1 MADTTTTNLS
11 LIKPEIGAAEDTW
24 GISIN
29 SNLDTID
36 GLFGSSGSTVN
47 FGSVQVA
54 GTNGV
59 NIQQGA
65 ISIKNGGT
73 QSRVDFYCESSNAH
87 YARLQAPA
95 HSAFGGN
102 VTITLPTSTGNLI
115 GTGDSST
122 VTNTMLAGSIAN
134 AKLANS
140 SATLNS
146 QTLTLG
152 GSLTLDTDNIGEG
165 SSNLYFTNERV
176 DDRVNAL
183 LVAGSN
189 ITLTYDDAGNT
200 LTIASSGGGSGT
212 VTEAFKTISV
222 SGQDNIVADSA
233 TDTLTV
239 AAGSGI
245 TLTTNASTDTLTIT
259 NSGSASNSFETIA
272 VSGQSNVV
280 ADSGTDTLT
289 LVAGSNMTI
298 TTDAS
303 TDTITFAS
311 TGGSGGSGT
320 NMDTNIFAGDG
331 TTTAFTVSST
341 VSNENNLMV
350 FIDGVFQA
358 QNVYSVS
365 GTTLTFAT
373 APADGR
379 VITVYHSTTTV
390 GGSNNTLDTM
400 TGDNSDTTLTL
411 STAPVHENNVSV
423 YFDGVYQSKSNYSV
437 SGTTL
442 TFSTAPPTGVLVE
455 AITATNTSI
464 TTATQLSDADGDTK
478 VMVEES
484 SDEDKIRF
492 DTGGTE
498 RAIIDSTGLGIGTSS
513 PSAPLTVS
521 TTGSGDAVIIESTE
535 AGSSNA
541 PDLVLHRNS
550 ASPADDDSLGII
562 RFRGE
567 NDASEAIDLINIFGQ
582 VTDVSDGSEDSTLYF
597 KTYTD
602 GAEQSPLTL
611 VGANVGIGETSPTAG
626 VKLHITNAT
635 QVNQYLESTGN
646 TTNSI
651 LQNGADGNSAYIYN
665 RANLPLTFG
674 TNNTERMRIDSSG
687 VVDIKSG
694 GSASTPSLIFEGDTD
709 TGFFHGTNVLAIATA
724 GSERLRINDSG
735 HLMLGKT
742 NSSVSNAGTYL
753 GATGSS
759 FFTLNSTGAVNTLH
773 VYDEVDSAYRFY
785 VRATGSAAGTI
796 FATNTAISG
805 ASDERLKENIKD
817 LETGLTEIMALKPRR
832 FDWKEGEG
840 NGTKNNAGFIA
851 QEIETVLP
859 ELVGDYLH
867 KELDDVKSVRT
878 GDILPTLVKAVQEQQ
893 TIIETQ
899 QTTIDDLKSR
909 IETLEVGE

>member
-1 MADTTTTNLS
+1 MADTFTTNLN
-11 LIKPEIGAAEDTW
+11 LTKPEPGAAEDTW
-24 GISIN
+24 GISLN

-95 HSAFGGN
+95 HSAFSGN
-102 VTITLPTSTGNLI
+102 VTLTLPASTGSLV
-115 GTGDSST
+115 GTGDSGT

-200 LTIASSGGGSGT
+200 LTIAASGGGSGT

-298 TTDAS
+298 TTNAS

-311 TGGSGGSGT
+311 TASGSGGSSSSFT
-320 NMDTNIFAGDG
+320 KNTFTGDG
-331 TTTAFTVSST
+331 STTAFTLSKS
-341 VSNENNLMV
+341 VSNEDNLIV
-350 FIDGVFQA
+350 FIDAAYQA
-358 QNVYSVS
+358 DNVYSVS

-373 APADGR
+373 APVNTRLIEVFIIEGGIVGTAP
-379 VITVYHSTTTV
+379 VI
-390 GGSNNTLDTM
+390 DTM
-400 TGDNSDTTLTL
+400 TGDGSDTTLAL
-411 STAPVHENNVSV
+411 STTPASENQTFVTI
-423 YFDGVYQSKSNYSV
+423 DGVVQHKSTYSV
-437 SGTTL
+437 SGSTL
-442 TFSTAPPTGVLVE
+442 TFSEAPPNGSAVE
-455 AITATNTSI
+455 CITFVNVALATF
-464 TTATQLSDADGDTK
+464 QDADGDTK
-478 VMVEES
+478 IQLEKS
-484 SDEDKIRF
+484 ADEDKIRF

-521 TTGSGDAVIIESTE
+521 TTGSGDAVIIESTD

-541 PDLVLHRNS
+541 PDLVLHKNS
-550 ASPADDDSLGII
+550 ASPADNDSLGII

-597 KTYTD
+597 KTYKD

-611 VGANVGIGETSPTAG
+611 VGANVGIGTTLPAG
-626 VKLHITNAT
+626 TLHIYTTSGNVAT
-635 QVNQYLESTGN
+635 VMQTAVNGSASSSNYITPNRTFYTGVDIGGV
-646 TTNSI
+646 NSSWTVY
-651 LQNGADGNSAYIYN
+651 DGSA
-665 RANLPLTFG
+665 G
-674 TNNTERMRIDSSG
+674 SERMRIDSSG
-687 VVDIKSG
+687 NSLFRTSVR
-694 GSASTPSLIFEGDTD
+694 SALTTPGFVTTQITDDGVHVIESTSNQQAQFSTD
-709 TGFFHGTNVLAIATA
+709 
-724 GSERLRINDSG
+724 RINFDGSNFYV
-735 HLMLGKT
+735 LNQT
-742 NSSVSNAGTYL
+742 NTGVKVVN
-753 GATGSS
+753 GATSW
-759 FFTLNSTGAVNTLH
+759 TTQ
-773 VYDEVDSAYRFY
+773 
-785 VRATGSAAGTI
+785 
-796 FATNTAISG
+796 
-805 ASDERLKENIKD
+805 SDKNLKENIVELD
-817 LETGLTEIMALKPRR
+817 SVLEKITNIQCVKYNLKTQSTNETRI
-832 FDWKEGEG
+832 
-840 NGTKNNAGFIA
+840 GFIA
-851 QEIETVLP
+851 QDWQTNFEEVVVVDENSELGLNYTETIPVLLKAIQELSAKVEELEGKIE
-859 ELVGDYLH
+859 
-867 KELDDVKSVRT
+867 
-878 GDILPTLVKAVQEQQ
+878 
-893 TIIETQ
+893 
-899 QTTIDDLKSR
+899 
-909 IETLEVGE
+909 

>member
-1 MADTTTTNLS
+1 MADTFTTNLN
-11 LIKPEIGAAEDTW
+11 LTKPEPGAAEDTW
-24 GISIN
+24 GISLN

-95 HSAFGGN
+95 HSAFSGN
-102 VTITLPTSTGNLI
+102 VTLTLPASTGSLV
-115 GTGDSST
+115 GTGDSGT

-311 TGGSGGSGT
+311 TASGSGGSSSSFT
-320 NMDTNIFAGDG
+320 KNTFTGDG
-331 TTTAFTVSST
+331 STTAFTLSKS
-341 VSNENNLMV
+341 VSNEDNLIV
-350 FIDGVFQA
+350 FIDAAYQA
-358 QNVYSVS
+358 DNVYSVS

-373 APADGR
+373 APVNTRLIEVFIIEGGIVGTAP
-379 VITVYHSTTTV
+379 VI
-390 GGSNNTLDTM
+390 DTM
-400 TGDNSDTTLTL
+400 TGDGSDTTLAL
-411 STAPVHENNVSV
+411 STTPASENQTFVTI
-423 YFDGVYQSKSNYSV
+423 DGVVQHKSTYSV
-437 SGTTL
+437 SGSTL
-442 TFSTAPPTGVLVE
+442 TFSEAPPNGSAVE
-455 AITATNTSI
+455 CITFVNVALATF
-464 TTATQLSDADGDTK
+464 QDADGDTK
-478 VMVEES
+478 IQLEES
-484 SDEDKIRF
+484 ADEDKIRF

-498 RAIIDSTGLGIGTSS
+498 RAIIDSTGVGIGTST
-513 PSAPLTVS
+513 PSQILNVEATSTPVIEVS
-521 TTGSGDAVIIESTE
+521 TLNDNNPA
-535 AGSSNA
+535 
-541 PDLVLHRNS
+541 S
-550 ASPADDDSLGII
+550 AS
-562 RFRGE
+562 
-567 NDASEAIDLINIFGQ
+567 AIDLIEKQPTHASDTATFGQ
-582 VTDVSDGSEDSTLYF
+582 SGVYGYRIQLNGSDNKLRIKSGSQTTVTDR
-597 KTYTD
+597 
-602 GAEQSPLTL
+602 LT
-611 VGANVGIGETSPTAG
+611 IERD
-626 VKLHITNAT
+626 
-635 QVNQYLESTGN
+635 TGN
-646 TTNSI
+646 VTLDTGNLVIGTSGKGIDFSATSDPAVTGATSTSELLDNYEEGTWTPVFTSTTNS
-651 LQNGADGNSAYIYN
+651 S
-665 RANLPLTFG
+665 
-674 TNNTERMRIDSSG
+674 NN
-687 VVDIKSG
+687 V
-694 GSASTPSLIFEGDTD
+694 
-709 TGFFHGTNVLAIATA
+709 
-724 GSERLRINDSG
+724 
-735 HLMLGKT
+735 T
-742 NSSVSNAGTYL
+742 NSRVGYYTRIGNTVYITATLISNDVSGITSTDQVRIGGLPY
-753 GATGSS
+753 TSS
-759 FFTLNSTGAVNTLH
+759 STTSGNDQAVN
-773 VYDEVDSAYRFY
+773 VAQYRFLLTTDHTLLIQNNSSY
-785 VRATGSAAGTI
+785 IGVTTNGFSAATYAN
-796 FATNTAISG
+796 FFQYPSSTATSLKIS
-805 ASDERLKENIKD
+805 
-817 LETGLTEIMALKPRR
+817 
-832 FDWKEGEG
+832 
-840 NGTKNNAGFIA
+840 
-851 QEIETVLP
+851 
-859 ELVGDYLH
+859 
-867 KELDDVKSVRT
+867 
-878 GDILPTLVKAVQEQQ
+878 AVYQ
-893 TIIETQ
+893 
-899 QTTIDDLKSR
+899 
-909 IETLEVGE
+909 V

>member
-1 MADTTTTNLS
+1 MADTFTTNLN
-11 LIKPEIGAAEDTW
+11 LTKPEPGAAEDTW
-24 GISIN
+24 GISLN

-95 HSAFGGN
+95 HSAFSGN
-102 VTITLPTSTGNLI
+102 VTLTLPASTGSLV
-115 GTGDSST
+115 GTGDSGT

-311 TGGSGGSGT
+311 TASGSGGSSSSFT
-320 NMDTNIFAGDG
+320 KNTFTGDG
-331 TTTAFTVSST
+331 STTAFTLSKS
-341 VSNENNLMV
+341 VSNEDNLIV
-350 FIDGVFQA
+350 FIDAAYQA
-358 QNVYSVS
+358 DNVYSVS

-373 APADGR
+373 APVNTRLIEVFIIEGGIVGTAP
-379 VITVYHSTTTV
+379 VI
-390 GGSNNTLDTM
+390 DTM
-400 TGDNSDTTLTL
+400 TGDGSDTTLAL
-411 STAPVHENNVSV
+411 STTPASENQTFVTI
-423 YFDGVYQSKSNYSV
+423 DGVVQHKSTYSV
-437 SGTTL
+437 SGSTL
-442 TFSTAPPTGVLVE
+442 TFSEAPPNGSAVE
-455 AITATNTSI
+455 CITFVNVALATF
-464 TTATQLSDADGDTK
+464 QDADGDTK
-478 VMVEES
+478 IQLEES
-484 SDEDKIRF
+484 ADEDKIRF

-498 RAIIDSTGLGIGTSS
+498 RAIIDSTGVGIGTST
-513 PSAPLTVS
+513 PSQILNVEATSTPVIEVS
-521 TTGSGDAVIIESTE
+521 TLDDNNPA
-535 AGSSNA
+535 
-541 PDLVLHRNS
+541 S
-550 ASPADDDSLGII
+550 AS
-562 RFRGE
+562 
-567 NDASEAIDLINIFGQ
+567 AIDLVEKQPTHASDTATFGQ
-582 VTDVSDGSEDSTLYF
+582 SGVYGYRIQLNGSDNKLRIKSGSQTTVTDR
-597 KTYTD
+597 
-602 GAEQSPLTL
+602 LT
-611 VGANVGIGETSPTAG
+611 IERD
-626 VKLHITNAT
+626 
-635 QVNQYLESTGN
+635 TGN
-646 TTNSI
+646 VTLDTGNLVIGTSGKGIDFSATSDPAVTGATSTSELLDNYEEGTWTPVFTSTTNS
-651 LQNGADGNSAYIYN
+651 S
-665 RANLPLTFG
+665 
-674 TNNTERMRIDSSG
+674 NN
-687 VVDIKSG
+687 V
-694 GSASTPSLIFEGDTD
+694 
-709 TGFFHGTNVLAIATA
+709 
-724 GSERLRINDSG
+724 
-735 HLMLGKT
+735 T
-742 NSSVSNAGTYL
+742 NSRVGYYTRIGNTVYITATLISNDVSGITSTDQVRIGGLPY
-753 GATGSS
+753 TSS
-759 FFTLNSTGAVNTLH
+759 STTSGNDQAVN
-773 VYDEVDSAYRFY
+773 VAQYRFLLTTDHTLLIQNNSSY
-785 VRATGSAAGTI
+785 IGVTTNGFSAATYAN
-796 FATNTAISG
+796 FFQYPSSTATSLKIS
-805 ASDERLKENIKD
+805 
-817 LETGLTEIMALKPRR
+817 
-832 FDWKEGEG
+832 
-840 NGTKNNAGFIA
+840 
-851 QEIETVLP
+851 
-859 ELVGDYLH
+859 
-867 KELDDVKSVRT
+867 
-878 GDILPTLVKAVQEQQ
+878 AVYQ
-893 TIIETQ
+893 
-899 QTTIDDLKSR
+899 
-909 IETLEVGE
+909 V

>member
-1 MADTTTTNLS
+1 MADTFTTNLN
-11 LIKPEIGAAEDTW
+11 LTKPEPGAAEDTW
-24 GISIN
+24 GISLN

-95 HSAFGGN
+95 HSAFSGN
-102 VTITLPTSTGNLI
+102 VTLTLPASTGSLV
-115 GTGDSST
+115 GTGDSGT

-200 LTIASSGGGSGT
+200 LTIAASGGGSGT

-311 TGGSGGSGT
+311 TASGSGGSSSSFT
-320 NMDTNIFAGDG
+320 KNTFTGDG
-331 TTTAFTVSST
+331 STTAFTLSKS
-341 VSNENNLMV
+341 VSNEDNLIV
-350 FIDGVFQA
+350 FIDAAYQA
-358 QNVYSVS
+358 DNVYSVS

-373 APADGR
+373 APVSTRLIEVFIIEGGIVGTAP
-379 VITVYHSTTTV
+379 VI
-390 GGSNNTLDTM
+390 DTM
-400 TGDNSDTTLTL
+400 TGDGSDTTLAL
-411 STAPVHENNVSV
+411 STTPASENQTFVTI
-423 YFDGVYQSKSNYSV
+423 DGVVQHKSTYSV
-437 SGTTL
+437 SGSTL
-442 TFSTAPPTGVLVE
+442 TFSEAPPNGSAVE
-455 AITATNTSI
+455 CITFVNVALATF
-464 TTATQLSDADGDTK
+464 QDADGDTK
-478 VMVEES
+478 IQLEES
-484 SDEDKIRF
+484 ADEDKIRF
-492 DTGGTE
+492 DTAGTE
-498 RAIIDSTGLGIGTSS
+498 RMVIDGSGNVGINTSS
-513 PSAPLTVS
+513 PSRPLEV
-521 TTGSGDAVIIESTE
+521 TGSATDFSGEIKVNNSSSASGAHGSIQFVTEGENTGFII
-535 AGSSNA
+535 GKHSSGFSE
-541 PDLVLHRNS
+541 PDLAFVFNELNS
-550 ASPADDDSLGII
+550 AM
-562 RFRGE
+562 
-567 NDASEAIDLINIFGQ
+567 Q
-582 VTDVSDGSEDSTLYF
+582 
-597 KTYTD
+597 
-602 GAEQSPLTL
+602 
-611 VGANVGIGETSPTAG
+611 
-626 VKLHITNAT
+626 
-635 QVNQYLESTGN
+635 
-646 TTNSI
+646 
-651 LQNGADGNSAYIYN
+651 
-665 RANLPLTFG
+665 FG
-674 TNNTERMRIDSSG
+674 TNNTERMRITSSG

-694 GSASTPSLIFEGDTD
+694 GTSSLPSLIFEGDTD
-709 TGFFHGTNVLAIATA
+709 TGFFHGTNVLAIATS
-724 GSERLRINDSG
+724 GSERMRIDSNG
-735 HLMLGKT
+735 ALL
-742 NSSVSNAGTYL
+742 VGT
-753 GATGSS
+753 T
-759 FFTLNSTGAVNTLH
+759 
-773 VYDEVDSAYRFY
+773 
-785 VRATGSAAGTI
+785 
-796 FATNTAISG
+796 TA
-805 ASDERLKENIKD
+805 
-817 LETGLTEIMALKPRR
+817 
-832 FDWKEGEG
+832 
-840 NGTKNNAGFIA
+840 KNNSNTFEKASG
-851 QEIETVLP
+851 VP
-859 ELVGDYLH
+859 LH
-867 KELDDVKSVRT
+867 LVRT
-878 GDILPTLVKAVQEQQ
+878 GDPSAYNSLLLGYGSGGSTANISIRGDGDIENTNNTYMGFSDERIKSNIVDANSQLEDIKKVKVRRYTLDLTGETHIGVIAQELEEAGMSGLVSESEETGYKSVKYSILYMKAIKAIQEL
-893 TIIETQ
+893 TAKVEELEGKIE
-899 QTTIDDLKSR
+899 
-909 IETLEVGE
+909 

>member
-1 MADTTTTNLS
+1 MADTFTTNLN
-11 LIKPEIGAAEDTW
+11 LTKPEPGAAEDTW
-24 GISIN
+24 GISLN

-95 HSAFGGN
+95 HSAFSGN
-102 VTITLPTSTGNLI
+102 VTLTLPASTGSLV
-115 GTGDSST
+115 GTGDSGT

-311 TGGSGGSGT
+311 TASGSGGSSSSFT
-320 NMDTNIFAGDG
+320 KNTFTGDG
-331 TTTAFTVSST
+331 STTAFTLSKS
-341 VSNENNLMV
+341 VSNEDNLIV
-350 FIDGVFQA
+350 FIDAAYQA
-358 QNVYSVS
+358 DNVYSVS

-373 APADGR
+373 APVNTRLIEVFIIEGGIVGTAP
-379 VITVYHSTTTV
+379 VI
-390 GGSNNTLDTM
+390 DTM
-400 TGDNSDTTLTL
+400 TGDGSDTTLAL
-411 STAPVHENNVSV
+411 STTPASENQTFVTI
-423 YFDGVYQSKSNYSV
+423 DGVVQHKSTYSV
-437 SGTTL
+437 SGSTL
-442 TFSTAPPTGVLVE
+442 TFSEAPPNGSAVE
-455 AITATNTSI
+455 CITFVNVALATF
-464 TTATQLSDADGDTK
+464 QDADGDTK
-478 VMVEES
+478 IQLEES
-484 SDEDKIRF
+484 ADEDKIRF

-498 RAIIDSTGLGIGTSS
+498 RAIIDSTGVGIGTST
-513 PSAPLTVS
+513 PSQILNVEATSTPVIEVS
-521 TTGSGDAVIIESTE
+521 TLNDNNPA
-535 AGSSNA
+535 
-541 PDLVLHRNS
+541 S
-550 ASPADDDSLGII
+550 AS
-562 RFRGE
+562 
-567 NDASEAIDLINIFGQ
+567 AIDLIEKQPTHASDTATFGQ
-582 VTDVSDGSEDSTLYF
+582 SGVYGYRIQLNGSDNKLRIKSGSQTTVTDR
-597 KTYTD
+597 
-602 GAEQSPLTL
+602 LT
-611 VGANVGIGETSPTAG
+611 IERD
-626 VKLHITNAT
+626 
-635 QVNQYLESTGN
+635 TGN
-646 TTNSI
+646 VTLDTGNLIIGTSGKGIDFSATSDPAVTGATSTSELLDNYEEGTWTPVFTSTTNS
-651 LQNGADGNSAYIYN
+651 S
-665 RANLPLTFG
+665 
-674 TNNTERMRIDSSG
+674 NN
-687 VVDIKSG
+687 V
-694 GSASTPSLIFEGDTD
+694 
-709 TGFFHGTNVLAIATA
+709 
-724 GSERLRINDSG
+724 
-735 HLMLGKT
+735 T
-742 NSSVSNAGTYL
+742 NSRVGYYTRIGNTVYITATLISNDVSGITSTDQVRIGGLPY
-753 GATGSS
+753 TSS
-759 FFTLNSTGAVNTLH
+759 STTSGNDQAVN
-773 VYDEVDSAYRFY
+773 VAQYRFLLTTDHTLLIQNNSSY
-785 VRATGSAAGTI
+785 IGVTTNGFSAATYAN
-796 FATNTAISG
+796 FFQYPSSTATSLKIS
-805 ASDERLKENIKD
+805 
-817 LETGLTEIMALKPRR
+817 
-832 FDWKEGEG
+832 
-840 NGTKNNAGFIA
+840 
-851 QEIETVLP
+851 
-859 ELVGDYLH
+859 
-867 KELDDVKSVRT
+867 
-878 GDILPTLVKAVQEQQ
+878 AVYQ
-893 TIIETQ
+893 
-899 QTTIDDLKSR
+899 
-909 IETLEVGE
+909 V

>member
-1 MADTTTTNLS
+1 MADTTTTNLN
-11 LIKPEIGAAEDTW
+11 LTKPEIGGAEDTW
-24 GISIN
+24 GVSIN

-36 GLFGSSGSTVN
+36 ALFGSSGSTVN

-95 HSAFGGN
+95 HSAFSGN
-102 VTITLPTSTGNLI
+102 VTLTLPASTGSLV
-115 GTGDSST
+115 GTGDSGT

-200 LTIASSGGGSGT
+200 LTIAASGGGSGT

-311 TGGSGGSGT
+311 TASGGSGGSSSSFT
-320 NMDTNIFAGDG
+320 KNTFTGDG
-331 TTTAFTVSST
+331 STTAFTLSKS
-341 VSNENNLMV
+341 VSNEDNLIV
-350 FIDGVFQA
+350 FIDAAYQA
-358 QNVYSVS
+358 DNVYSVS

-373 APADGR
+373 APVNTRLIEVFIIEGGIVGTAP
-379 VITVYHSTTTV
+379 VI
-390 GGSNNTLDTM
+390 DTM
-400 TGDNSDTTLTL
+400 TGDGSDTTLAL
-411 STAPVHENNVSV
+411 STTPASENQTFVTI
-423 YFDGVYQSKSNYSV
+423 DGVVQHKSTYSV
-437 SGTTL
+437 SGSTL
-442 TFSTAPPTGVLVE
+442 TFSEAPPNGSAVE
-455 AITATNTSI
+455 CITFVNVALATF
-464 TTATQLSDADGDTK
+464 QDADGDTK
-478 VMVEES
+478 IQLEES
-484 SDEDKIRF
+484 ADEDKIRF

-498 RAIIDSTGLGIGTSS
+498 RAIIDTTGVGIGTSS
-513 PSAPLTVS
+513 PSVPLDILTNLSSDTTSSPDTVLTIATKYAS
-521 TTGSGDAVIIESTE
+521 TGTNGAAGAGPRLEFKIPDDETNPITGVAIAGIKE
-535 AGSSNA
+535 A
-541 PDLVLHRNS
+541 
-550 ASPADDDSLGII
+550 ADDS
-562 RFRGE
+562 
-567 NDASEAIDLINIFGQ
+567 DASAGMAFYVSQNDTTLDEA
-582 VTDVSDGSEDSTLYF
+582 
-597 KTYTD
+597 
-602 GAEQSPLTL
+602 
-611 VGANVGIGETSPTAG
+611 
-626 VKLHITNAT
+626 
-635 QVNQYLESTGN
+635 
-646 TTNSI
+646 
-651 LQNGADGNSAYIYN
+651 
-665 RANLPLTFG
+665 
-674 TNNTERMRIDSSG
+674 MRIDHNGKILVGKTAADITSSAGFELTDAGLNMYSTQTSGGVSSTYHVLYGSSTKFYVDYAG
-687 VVDIKSG
+687 VVY
-694 GSASTPSLIFEGDTD
+694 ASNTSITSL
-709 TGFFHGTNVLAIATA
+709 
-724 GSERLRINDSG
+724 
-735 HLMLGKT
+735 
-742 NSSVSNAGTYL
+742 
-753 GATGSS
+753 
-759 FFTLNSTGAVNTLH
+759 
-773 VYDEVDSAYRFY
+773 
-785 VRATGSAAGTI
+785 
-796 FATNTAISG
+796 
-805 ASDERLKENIKD
+805 SDERLKENVKD
-817 LETGLTEIMALKPRR
+817 LDTGLSDILELKPKR

-840 NGTKNNAGFIA
+840 TGEKNVSGFIA
-851 QEIETVLP
+851 QDVEDTNFSD
-859 ELVGDYLH
+859 LVGNFKH
-867 KELDDVKSVRT
+867 NSLDDCKSFQYSGLIPALVKS
-878 GDILPTLVKAVQEQQ
+878 IQELSAKV
-893 TIIETQ
+893 E
-899 QTTIDDLKSR
+899 
-909 IETLEVGE
+909 ELESKINE

>member
-1 MADTTTTNLS
+1 MADTFTTNLN
-11 LIKPEIGAAEDTW
+11 LTKPEPGAAEDTW
-24 GISIN
+24 GISLN

-95 HSAFGGN
+95 HSAFSGN
-102 VTITLPTSTGNLI
+102 VTLTLPASTGSLV
-115 GTGDSST
+115 GTGDSGT

-311 TGGSGGSGT
+311 TASGSGGSSSSFT
-320 NMDTNIFAGDG
+320 KNTFTGDG
-331 TTTAFTVSST
+331 STTAFTLSKS
-341 VSNENNLMV
+341 VSNEDNLIV
-350 FIDGVFQA
+350 FIDAAYQA
-358 QNVYSVS
+358 DNVYSVS

-373 APADGR
+373 APVNTRLIEVFIIEGGIVGTAP
-379 VITVYHSTTTV
+379 VI
-390 GGSNNTLDTM
+390 DTM
-400 TGDNSDTTLTL
+400 TGDGSDTTLAL
-411 STAPVHENNVSV
+411 STTPASENQTFVTI
-423 YFDGVYQSKSNYSV
+423 DGVVQHKSTYSV
-437 SGTTL
+437 SGSTL
-442 TFSTAPPTGVLVE
+442 TFSEAPPNGSAVE
-455 AITATNTSI
+455 CITFVNVALATF
-464 TTATQLSDADGDTK
+464 QDADGDTK
-478 VMVEES
+478 IQLEES
-484 SDEDKIRF
+484 ADEDKIRF
-492 DTGGTE
+492 DTAGTE
-498 RAIIDSTGLGIGTSS
+498 RMIIDNLG
-513 PSAPLTVS
+513 
-521 TTGSGDAVIIESTE
+521 
-535 AGSSNA
+535 
-541 PDLVLHRNS
+541 
-550 ASPADDDSLGII
+550 
-562 RFRGE
+562 
-567 NDASEAIDLINIFGQ
+567 
-582 VTDVSDGSEDSTLYF
+582 
-597 KTYTD
+597 
-602 GAEQSPLTL
+602 
-611 VGANVGIGETSPTAG
+611 NVGIATTSPSMKVNISHGDQDGLRFNCANTAETFIDFG
-626 VKLHITNAT
+626 DTDDNDVGRISYDH
-635 QVNQYLESTGN
+635 
-646 TTNSI
+646 
-651 LQNGADGNSAYIYN
+651 ADNHLAFRTSA
-665 RANLPLTFG
+665 A
-674 TNNTERMRIDSSG
+674 ERIRIDSSG
-687 VVDIKSG
+687 NLLVGRTTITRLG
-694 GSASTPSLIFEGDTD
+694 NGHMIRGSDSAIFSRDSAGETMQVCRNANAGDWVRFYSNNVEK
-709 TGFFHGTNVLAIATA
+709 GSIEYNGTNTVYNT
-724 GSERLRINDSG
+724 
-735 HLMLGKT
+735 
-742 NSSVSNAGTYL
+742 SSDG
-753 GATGSS
+753 
-759 FFTLNSTGAVNTLH
+759 
-773 VYDEVDSAYRFY
+773 
-785 VRATGSAAGTI
+785 
-796 FATNTAISG
+796 
-805 ASDERLKENIKD
+805 RLKNITGEARG
-817 LETGLTEIMALKPRR
+817 LEVINKLNPVA
-832 FDWKEGEG
+832 FNWKENNKADEG
-840 NGTKNNAGFIA
+840 LIA
-851 QEIETVLP
+851 QE
-859 ELVGDYLH
+859 
-867 KELDDVKSVRT
+867 
-878 GDILPTLVKAVQEQQ
+878 VQEIFPNAVSNNQREYLQ
-893 TIIETQ
+893 MDYSKLVTPLIKAIQELSAKVEELEGKIE
-899 QTTIDDLKSR
+899 
-909 IETLEVGE
+909 

>member
-1 MADTTTTNLS
+1 MADTFTTNLN
-11 LIKPEIGAAEDTW
+11 LTKPEPGAAEDTW
-24 GISIN
+24 GISLN

-95 HSAFGGN
+95 HSAFSGN
-102 VTITLPTSTGNLI
+102 VTLTLPASTGSLV
-115 GTGDSST
+115 GTGDSGT

-200 LTIASSGGGSGT
+200 LTIAASGGGSGT

-311 TGGSGGSGT
+311 TASGSGGSSSSFT
-320 NMDTNIFAGDG
+320 KNTFTGDG
-331 TTTAFTVSST
+331 STTAFTLSKS
-341 VSNENNLMV
+341 VSNEDNLIV
-350 FIDGVFQA
+350 FIDAAYQA
-358 QNVYSVS
+358 DNVYSVS

-373 APADGR
+373 APVNTRLIEVFIIEGGIVGTAP
-379 VITVYHSTTTV
+379 VI
-390 GGSNNTLDTM
+390 DTM
-400 TGDNSDTTLTL
+400 TGDGSDTTLAL
-411 STAPVHENNVSV
+411 STTPASENQTFVTI
-423 YFDGVYQSKSNYSV
+423 DGVVQHKSTYSV
-437 SGTTL
+437 SGSTL
-442 TFSTAPPTGVLVE
+442 TFSEAPPNGSAVE
-455 AITATNTSI
+455 CITFVNVALATF
-464 TTATQLSDADGDTK
+464 QDADGDTK
-478 VMVEES
+478 IQLEES
-484 SDEDKIRF
+484 ADEDKIRF
-492 DTGGTE
+492 DTAGSE
-498 RAIIDSTGLGIGTSS
+498 RMIIDN
-513 PSAPLTVS
+513 
-521 TTGSGDAVIIESTE
+521 SG
-535 AGSSNA
+535 
-541 PDLVLHRNS
+541 
-550 ASPADDDSLGII
+550 
-562 RFRGE
+562 
-567 NDASEAIDLINIFGQ
+567 
-582 VTDVSDGSEDSTLYF
+582 
-597 KTYTD
+597 
-602 GAEQSPLTL
+602 
-611 VGANVGIGETSPTAG
+611 NVGIGITSP
-626 VKLHITNAT
+626 
-635 QVNQYLESTGN
+635 
-646 TTNSI
+646 
-651 LQNGADGNSAYIYN
+651 
-665 RANLPLTFG
+665 
-674 TNNTERMRIDSSG
+674 
-687 VVDIKSG
+687 
-694 GSASTPSLIFEGDTD
+694 
-709 TGFFHGTNVLAIATA
+709 
-724 GSERLRINDSG
+724 
-735 HLMLGKT
+735 KT
-742 NSSVSNAGTYL
+742 NLDIASA
-753 GATGSS
+753 
-759 FFTLNSTGAVNTLH
+759 TGAVLTLTDTRT
-773 VYDEVDSAYRFY
+773 VATTNDLLGKINFYNADASGDDSKCSSY
-785 VRATGSAAGTI
+785 SS
-796 FATNTAISG
+796 IS
-805 ASDERLKENIKD
+805 
-817 LETGLTEIMALKPRR
+817 
-832 FDWKEGEG
+832 
-840 NGTKNNAGFIA
+840 
-851 QEIETVLP
+851 
-859 ELVGDYLH
+859 
-867 KELDDVKSVRT
+867 
-878 GDILPTLVKAVQEQQ
+878 
-893 TIIETQ
+893 
-899 QTTIDDLKSR
+899 
-909 IETLEVGE
+909 

>member
-1 MADTTTTNLS
+1 MADTFTTNLN
-11 LIKPEIGAAEDTW
+11 LTKPEPGAAEDTW
-24 GISIN
+24 GISLN

-95 HSAFGGN
+95 HSAFSGN
-102 VTITLPTSTGNLI
+102 VTLTLPASTGSLV
-115 GTGDSST
+115 GTGDSGT

-200 LTIASSGGGSGT
+200 LTIAASGGGSGT

-298 TTDAS
+298 TTNAS

-311 TGGSGGSGT
+311 TASGSGGSSSSFT
-320 NMDTNIFAGDG
+320 KNTFTGDG
-331 TTTAFTVSST
+331 STTAFTLSKS
-341 VSNENNLMV
+341 VSNEDNLIV
-350 FIDGVFQA
+350 FIDAAYQA
-358 QNVYSVS
+358 DNVYSVS

-373 APADGR
+373 APVNTRLIEVFIIEGGIVGTAP
-379 VITVYHSTTTV
+379 VI
-390 GGSNNTLDTM
+390 DTM
-400 TGDNSDTTLTL
+400 TGDGSDTTLAL
-411 STAPVHENNVSV
+411 STTPASENQTFVTI
-423 YFDGVYQSKSNYSV
+423 DGVVQHKSTYSV
-437 SGTTL
+437 SGSTL
-442 TFSTAPPTGVLVE
+442 TFSEAPPNGSAVE
-455 AITATNTSI
+455 CITFVNVALATF
-464 TTATQLSDADGDTK
+464 QDADGDTK
-478 VMVEES
+478 IQLEES
-484 SDEDKIRF
+484 ADEDKIRF

-498 RAIIDSTGLGIGTSS
+498 RIVIDSGGIEL
-513 PSAPLTVS
+513 A
-521 TTGSGDAVIIESTE
+521 
-535 AGSSNA
+535 AGSDISNA
-541 PDLVLHRNS
+541 SGSMTIDVADNLSLDVDGGNIALKDAGTQWGNFANNGGDFEIDSNVQDKDIKFNGNDGGSTITAFTLDMSNKGRATFNEY
-550 ASPADDDSLGII
+550 AILGEADDA
-562 RFRGE
+562 R
-567 NDASEAIDLINIFGQ
+567 
-582 VTDVSDGSEDSTLYF
+582 LYF
-597 KTYTD
+597 TASSGYSPRI
-602 GAEQSPLTL
+602 QSATNDLT
-611 VGANVGIGETSPTAG
+611 
-626 VKLHITNAT
+626 
-635 QVNQYLESTGN
+635 
-646 TTNSI
+646 
-651 LQNGADGNSAYIYN
+651 IY
-665 RANLPLTFG
+665 
-674 TNNTERMRIDSSG
+674 TNNSERMRINSSG
-687 VVDIKSG
+687 NLFLGTTSG
-694 GSASTPSLIFEGDTD
+694 LGKFNMDFSSVFGKVLKYTGSTATIFPIVFDYGSS
-709 TGFFHGTNVLAIATA
+709 TA
-724 GSERLRINDSG
+724 GSISI
-735 HLMLGKT
+735 T
-742 NSSVSNAGTYL
+742 SS
-753 GATGSS
+753 ATSFNTSS
-759 FFTLNSTGAVNTLH
+759 D
-773 VYDEVDSAYRFY
+773 Y
-785 VRATGSAAGTI
+785 
-796 FATNTAISG
+796 
-805 ASDERLKENIKD
+805 RLKENVTYEFDALDRIKK
-817 LETGLTEIMALKPRR
+817 LKPAR
-832 FDWKEGEG
+832 FNFIADAD
-840 NGTKNNAGFIA
+840 TTVDGFIA
-851 QEIETVLP
+851 HEVSDIVPEAITGEKDGKEMQGIDQSKLVPLLTKAIQELSAKVE
-859 ELVGDYLH
+859 ELEG
-867 KELDDVKSVRT
+867 KISE
-878 GDILPTLVKAVQEQQ
+878 
-893 TIIETQ
+893 
-899 QTTIDDLKSR
+899 
-909 IETLEVGE
+909 

>member
-597 KTYTD
+597 KTYAD

-611 VGANVGIGETSPTAG
+611 
-626 VKLHITNAT
+626 
-635 QVNQYLESTGN
+635 
-646 TTNSI
+646 
-651 LQNGADGNSAYIYN
+651 
-665 RANLPLTFG
+665 
-674 TNNTERMRIDSSG
+674 
-687 VVDIKSG
+687 
-694 GSASTPSLIFEGDTD
+694 SLI
-709 TGFFHGTNVLAIATA
+709 HI
-724 GSERLRINDSG
+724 
-735 HLMLGKT
+735 
-742 NSSVSNAGTYL
+742 
-753 GATGSS
+753 
-759 FFTLNSTGAVNTLH
+759 
-773 VYDEVDSAYRFY
+773 
-785 VRATGSAAGTI
+785 
-796 FATNTAISG
+796 
-805 ASDERLKENIKD
+805 
-817 LETGLTEIMALKPRR
+817 
-832 FDWKEGEG
+832 
-840 NGTKNNAGFIA
+840 
-851 QEIETVLP
+851 
-859 ELVGDYLH
+859 
-867 KELDDVKSVRT
+867 
-878 GDILPTLVKAVQEQQ
+878 
-893 TIIETQ
+893 
-899 QTTIDDLKSR
+899 
-909 IETLEVGE
+909 

>member
-1 MADTTTTNLS
+1 MADTFTTNLN
-11 LIKPEIGAAEDTW
+11 LTKPEPGAAEDTW
-24 GISIN
+24 GISLN

-95 HSAFGGN
+95 HSAFSGN
-102 VTITLPTSTGNLI
+102 VTLTLPASTGSLV
-115 GTGDSST
+115 GTGDSGT

-200 LTIASSGGGSGT
+200 LTIAASGGGSGT

-311 TGGSGGSGT
+311 TASGSGGSSSSFT
-320 NMDTNIFAGDG
+320 KNTFTGDG
-331 TTTAFTVSST
+331 STTAFTLSKS
-341 VSNENNLMV
+341 VSNEDNLIV
-350 FIDGVFQA
+350 FIDAAYQA
-358 QNVYSVS
+358 DNVYSVS

-373 APADGR
+373 APVNTRLIEVFIIEGGIVGTAP
-379 VITVYHSTTTV
+379 VI
-390 GGSNNTLDTM
+390 DTM
-400 TGDNSDTTLTL
+400 TGDGSDTTLAL
-411 STAPVHENNVSV
+411 STTPASENQTFVTI
-423 YFDGVYQSKSNYSV
+423 DGVVQHKSTYSV
-437 SGTTL
+437 SGSTL
-442 TFSTAPPTGVLVE
+442 TFSEAPPNGSAVE
-455 AITATNTSI
+455 CITFVNVALATF
-464 TTATQLSDADGDTK
+464 QDADGDTK
-478 VMVEES
+478 IQLEES
-484 SDEDKIRF
+484 ADEDKIRF

-498 RAIIDSTGLGIGTSS
+498 RMVIDSTGVGIGTSS
-513 PSAPLTVS
+513 PSDPLVVS
-521 TTGSGDAVIIESTE
+521 DSGASSVTARLINTNADANPANLRLQKLS
-535 AGSSNA
+535 G
-541 PDLVLHRNS
+541 
-550 ASPADDDSLGII
+550 SPADGDYIGMINVS
-562 RFRGE
+562 GE
-567 NDASEAIDLINIFGQ
+567 NDASEETIFQ
-582 VTDVSDGSEDSTLYF
+582 SVDFISTDVSDGTEDGVIAFRTRRAGSL
-597 KTYTD
+597 
-602 GAEQSPLTL
+602 AERMRIGT
-611 VGANVGIGETSPTAG
+611 NVGIGVTSPDSRLQISNEDGSTYRFGYGGTSDIYFDSDAVRFRTDNG
-626 VKLHITNAT
+626 GAMIAMLDTDGLKFGSDSAAANALDD
-635 QVNQYLESTGN
+635 YEE
-646 TTNSI
+646 
-651 LQNGADGNSAYIYN
+651 
-665 RANLPLTFG
+665 G
-674 TNNTERMRIDSSG
+674 TW
-687 VVDIKSG
+687 
-694 GSASTPSLIFEGDTD
+694 TPSSSSN
-709 TGFFHGTNVLAIATA
+709 GT
-724 GSERLRINDSG
+724 
-735 HLMLGKT
+735 
-742 NSSVSNAGTYL
+742 VSNAQG
-753 GATGSS
+753 
-759 FFTLNSTGAVNTLH
+759 
-773 VYDEVDSAYRFY
+773 FY
-785 VRATGSAAGTI
+785 VKIGKMVHVLFYFS
-796 FATNTAISG
+796 ISG
-805 ASDERLKENIKD
+805 ASTSASVDVAGLPFAVQNNITPSNVGGTGAIFGD
-817 LETGLTEIMALKPRR
+817 LANYLA
-832 FDWKEGEG
+832 F
-840 NGTKNNAGFIA
+840 A
-851 QEIETVLP
+851 QEASSLLTIEYDRPLSGTSATSANLR
-859 ELVGDYLH
+859 G
-867 KELDDVKSVRT
+867 SVT
-878 GDILPTLVKAVQEQQ
+878 YMTAL
-893 TIIETQ
+893 
-899 QTTIDDLKSR
+899 
-909 IETLEVGE
+909 

>member
-11 LIKPEIGAAEDTW
+11 LIKPEPGAAEDTW

-115 GTGDSST
+115 GTGDSGT

-152 GSLTLDTDNIGEG
+152 GSLTLTTDNIGEG

-298 TTDAS
+298 TTNAG
-303 TDTITFAS
+303 TDTITFAAS
-311 TGGSGGSGT
+311 GGSGSGT

-331 TTTAFTVSST
+331 SDTTFTLSTAVSD
-341 VSNENNLMV
+341 ENNLMV

-358 QNVYSVS
+358 QNVYSAS

-373 APADGR
+373 APANGR

-390 GGSNNTLDTM
+390 GGSNNTLNTM

-411 STAPVHENNVSV
+411 STAPVNENNVFV

-455 AITATNTSI
+455 AITATNTDIS
-464 TTATQLSDADGDTK
+464 TATQLVDADGDTK

-484 SDEDKIRF
+484 SDEDTIRMDIAGTEKMVVNSTGVGIGQVPTRDLSIHAGDASSVFAHFTNTDSGTTSSDGVIIGLGSSEDLLLSNQESSKNIIFENGGSEAFRINSSNDAVFTGDITFGDSHTIGNGPGDNLTLTSSAGENIVINSVGGITVISSNGTEKIRATSEGHLLVGTTAAVNGSRLRVKSSGSSSSEYTCEMGSADGATQLLIRSDGAISF
-492 DTGGTE
+492 GLDSASPYNNQAGGSANAILLSNGYLTRTGSSLRYKKDIADATWGLTE
-498 RAIIDSTGLGIGTSS
+498 VKQLRPVTFKSNRTGEFADDKTYGGLIAEEVHALGLTDFVDYNDDDEPDALHYANMVSLLTKAIQEQQDIIDS
-513 PSAPLTVS
+513 LT
-521 TTGSGDAVIIESTE
+521 ARIE
-535 AGSSNA
+535 
-541 PDLVLHRNS
+541 
-550 ASPADDDSLGII
+550 
-562 RFRGE
+562 
-567 NDASEAIDLINIFGQ
+567 
-582 VTDVSDGSEDSTLYF
+582 
-597 KTYTD
+597 
-602 GAEQSPLTL
+602 
-611 VGANVGIGETSPTAG
+611 
-626 VKLHITNAT
+626 
-635 QVNQYLESTGN
+635 
-646 TTNSI
+646 
-651 LQNGADGNSAYIYN
+651 
-665 RANLPLTFG
+665 
-674 TNNTERMRIDSSG
+674 
-687 VVDIKSG
+687 
-694 GSASTPSLIFEGDTD
+694 
-709 TGFFHGTNVLAIATA
+709 
-724 GSERLRINDSG
+724 
-735 HLMLGKT
+735 
-742 NSSVSNAGTYL
+742 
-753 GATGSS
+753 
-759 FFTLNSTGAVNTLH
+759 
-773 VYDEVDSAYRFY
+773 
-785 VRATGSAAGTI
+785 
-796 FATNTAISG
+796 
-805 ASDERLKENIKD
+805 D
-817 LETGLTEIMALKPRR
+817 LEA
-832 FDWKEGEG
+832 
-840 NGTKNNAGFIA
+840 
-851 QEIETVLP
+851 
-859 ELVGDYLH
+859 
-867 KELDDVKSVRT
+867 
-878 GDILPTLVKAVQEQQ
+878 
-893 TIIETQ
+893 
-899 QTTIDDLKSR
+899 
-909 IETLEVGE
+909 

>member
-1 MADTTTTNLS
+1 MADTTTTNLN
-11 LIKPEIGAAEDTW
+11 LTKPEIGGAEDTW
-24 GISIN
+24 GVSIN

-36 GLFGSSGSTVN
+36 ALFGSSGSTVN

-115 GTGDSST
+115 GTGDSGT

-200 LTIASSGGGSGT
+200 LTIAASGGGSGT

-311 TGGSGGSGT
+311 TASGGSGGSSSSFT
-320 NMDTNIFAGDG
+320 KNTFTGDG
-331 TTTAFTVSST
+331 STTAFTLSKS
-341 VSNENNLMV
+341 VSNEDNLIV
-350 FIDGVFQA
+350 FIDAAYQA
-358 QNVYSVS
+358 DNVYSVS

-373 APADGR
+373 APVNTRLIEVFIIEGGIVGTAP
-379 VITVYHSTTTV
+379 VI
-390 GGSNNTLDTM
+390 DTM
-400 TGDNSDTTLTL
+400 TGDGSDTTLAL
-411 STAPVHENNVSV
+411 STTPASENQTFVTI
-423 YFDGVYQSKSNYSV
+423 DGVVQHKSTYSV
-437 SGTTL
+437 SGSTL
-442 TFSTAPPTGVLVE
+442 TFSEAPPNGSAVE
-455 AITATNTSI
+455 CITFVNVALATF
-464 TTATQLSDADGDTK
+464 QDADGDTK
-478 VMVEES
+478 IQLEES
-484 SDEDKIRF
+484 ADEDKIRF

-498 RAIIDSTGLGIGTSS
+498 RAIIDTTGVGIGTSS
-513 PSAPLTVS
+513 PSVPLDILTNLSSDTTSSPDTVLTIATKYAS
-521 TTGSGDAVIIESTE
+521 TGANGAAGAGPRLEFKIPDDETNPITGAAI
-535 AGSSNA
+535 AG
-541 PDLVLHRNS
+541 LKEQ
-550 ASPADDDSLGII
+550 ADDSVANAALA
-562 RFRGE
+562 FYTSQ
-567 NDASEAIDLINIFGQ
+567 ND
-582 VTDVSDGSEDSTLYF
+582 TTL
-597 KTYTD
+597 D
-602 GAEQSPLTL
+602 E
-611 VGANVGIGETSPTAG
+611 V
-626 VKLHITNAT
+626 
-635 QVNQYLESTGN
+635 
-646 TTNSI
+646 
-651 LQNGADGNSAYIYN
+651 
-665 RANLPLTFG
+665 
-674 TNNTERMRIDSSG
+674 MRIDSSG
-687 VVDIKSG
+687 NVGIGVTSPARSPLHLATSGSDYCQVHMTNGTSGSTSGDGLTLFTNSTDAGLMQRENSYLLFGTNDTERMRITSSGSVGIGTTAPGYLVHINTSSNGTNFQYQTGGTAAYMAFTNTGGTSYIGTYNTNWEFYVGGSKKFEITSSG
-694 GSASTPSLIFEGDTD
+694 GS
-709 TGFFHGTNVLAIATA
+709 NV
-724 GSERLRINDSG
+724 
-735 HLMLGKT
+735 
-742 NSSVSNAGTYL
+742 
-753 GATGSS
+753 
-759 FFTLNSTGAVNTLH
+759 
-773 VYDEVDSAYRFY
+773 
-785 VRATGSAAGTI
+785 
-796 FATNTAISG
+796 
-805 ASDERLKENIKD
+805 SDEKFKENIED
-817 LETGLTEIMALKPRR
+817 ISYGLDTVKALKPRN
-832 FDWKEGEG
+832 FKWKDTQE
-840 NGTKNNAGFIA
+840 NGIGFIA
-851 QEIETVLP
+851 QEVQPLISEIINEPKETSTEGLENGMSMNYSALTAVLTKAIQ
-859 ELVGDYLH
+859 ELSAKVE
-867 KELDDVKSVRT
+867 ELEGK
-878 GDILPTLVKAVQEQQ
+878 
-893 TIIETQ
+893 
-899 QTTIDDLKSR
+899 ID
-909 IETLEVGE
+909 